1 MVCEENVQNSFI
13 SITFFNTM
21 KKNSSIAYDYYVHSI
36 GDGDEPAYEAI
47 IPAFDNAIVFGDSL
61 GELERGVR
69 FTIDSEIAERKKMKK
84 PIPPPEKKTSFNGK
98 ILIRI
103 EPVLHEKVFLEAKA
117 AGKSVN
123 GYIQD
128 KLAKN

>member
-1 MVCEENVQNSFI
+1 
-13 SITFFNTM
+13 M
-21 KKNSSIAYDYYVHSI
+21 KKNTPIAYDYYVHSI
-36 GDGDEPAYEAI
+36 SEDDEPAYEAI

-61 GELERGVR
+61 EELERGVR
-69 FTIDSEIAERKKMKK
+69 FSIDAEIAERKKQKK
-84 PIPPPEKKTSFNGK
+84 PIPPPEKKTTFNGK

-123 GYIQD
+123 GYIQE

>member
-1 MVCEENVQNSFI
+1 MASTKCSAPI
-13 SITFFNTM
+13 
-21 KKNSSIAYDYYVHSI
+21 
-36 GDGDEPAYEAI
+36 I
-47 IPAFDNAIVFGDSL
+47 IPMRRSGRNRYTAK
-61 GELERGVR
+61 EEGVR
-69 FTIDSEIAERKKMKK
+69 FTIDSEIAERKKLKK
-84 PIPPPEKKTSFNGK
+84 SIPPPEKKTSFNGK

-123 GYIQD
+123 GYIQE